1 MPFSGKKKRELNG
14 ALLCVFLMSSRPCL
28 NQPLRGAPADLLA
41 KRLVNICRVVSRFI
55 PTPSQFKTLCRAN
68 RLRVGFLPLN
78 YDSITLPISGGLHFQ
93 SVSVFHQETTS
104 TQVTGRVDEEAGGGS
119 MRHSDPP
126 RKNKEGEML
135 LSLLLQWQ
143 SVLS

>member
-1 MPFSGKKKRELNG
+1 MPFSGKKKESLMVRY
-14 ALLCVFLMSSRPCL
+14 CVFFLMSSRPCL

-55 PTPSQFKTLCRAN
+55 PSPSQFKTLCRAN

-78 YDSITLPISGGLHFQ
+78 YGSITLPISGGLHFQ
-93 SVSVFHQETTS
+93 SVSVFHQEATS

-126 RKNKEGEML
+126 RKNQEGEML
-135 LSLLLQWQ
+135 LSLLLQ
-143 SVLS
+143 S